1 MMQAHGKSILITV
14 IVVVAGLLAMELGV
28 RTLVPQ
34 ILVRGYNVPDPD
46 LGTYVAPNARYR
58 DTYTKEQSY
67 DVRTNGAGFRMDEEV
82 SLSEDR
88 RRVLVYGDSFTF
100 GWGLELKDTYF
111 QILKKA
117 AETADPR
124 LQLLNAGVGGYG
136 SGHVKKLMDRHIPA
150 LKPAAIVYFFNN
162 NDLVD
167 NAITDIDYRVTAFRV
182 GADGQPALADV
193 QPFAPW
199 KRFALNH
206 TPYAWLNR
214 NSHLFVAAK
223 SALKVALKWKPGIV
237 RPQMVDLPIPAQTP
251 AVAAGQPAFA
261 LKLPP
266 SGQTEPAIERM
277 IYISELHIRRIAQNA
292 TAAGVPIMLIWVPAP
307 EEMFPPSP
315 PSPAVQLLIRGRTM
329 LSRVANETPGMVFD
343 DIPRRIPSGPD
354 WQSGRGKLRLSDGH
368 FNADGAAW
376 YAAIVKPMM
385 LNFLSRIKT
394 PKSP

>member
-1 MMQAHGKSILITV
+1 MMRAPGKSILITV
-14 IVVVAGLLAMELGV
+14 IVVAAGLLAMEFGV

-46 LGTYVAPNARYR
+46 LGTYVAARARYH
-58 DTYTKEQSY
+58 DTYTKEQPY
-67 DVRTNGAGFRMDEEV
+67 EVRTNGASFRMDEEV

-100 GWGLELKDTYF
+100 GWGLELEDTYF
-111 QILKKA
+111 QNLKKA
-117 AETADPR
+117 VESADPR
-124 LQLLNAGVGGYG
+124 LQLLNAGVGGYA

-150 LKPAAIVYFFNN
+150 LKPAAIIYFFNN

-182 GADGQPALADV
+182 GNDGQPELVDV

-223 SALKVALKWKPGIV
+223 GALKRALKWKTGIV
-237 RPQMVDLPIPAQTP
+237 RPQVIDLPIPAQTP
-251 AVAAGQPAFA
+251 AAAGQPAFTI
-261 LKLPP
+261 KLPP
-266 SGQTEPAIERM
+266 SGETDPAIERM
-277 IYISELHIRRIAQNA
+277 IYISELHIRRIAERA
-292 TAAGVPIMLIWVPAP
+292 AAAGIPVMLIWVPAP

-315 PSPAVQLLIRGRTM
+315 PSPAAQLLIRGRAM
-329 LSRVANETPGMVFD
+329 LSRVANETPGMIFD
-343 DIPRRIPSGPD
+343 DTVRSLPSGPS
-354 WQSGRGKLRLSDGH
+354 WQSRRGKLRLSDGH

-376 YAAIVKPMM
+376 YAAIVKPKI